1 MLQKQSSRNKM
12 TKTTCEDKN
21 CPHHHSLR
29 THGRTFKGTV
39 IEAKSAK
46 TVTVQ
51 WQRKHYLPKF
61 ERYENKITKL
71 HAHSPACI
79 EAKKG
84 DIVKLMECRPLS
96 RTKHFVI
103 TEKLGA
109 DYVFLAREELLLQAI
124 VPEKEKKDE
133 RNAERKEEGKED
145 V

>member
-1 MLQKQSSRNKM
+1 MA
-12 TKTTCEDKN
+12 KTTCEDNN

-29 THGRTFKGTV
+29 THGRTFTGTV
-39 IEAKSAK
+39 TEAKSAK

-61 ERYENKITKL
+61 ERYENKITRI

-96 RTKHFVI
+96 KTKHFVI

-109 DYVFLAREELLLQAI
+109 DYAFLAREELLLQAV
-124 VPEKEKKDE
+124 VPEKEKKEEKKDE
-133 RNAERKEEGKED
+133 QSAENKDKEEQEE
-145 V
+145 VQ

>member
-1 MLQKQSSRNKM
+1 M
-12 TKTTCEDKN
+12 TKTTCDDKN

-39 IEAKSAK
+39 TEAKSAK

-61 ERYENKITKL
+61 ERYENKITKI
-71 HAHSPACI
+71 HAHNPTCI

-84 DIVKLMECRPLS
+84 DIVKLLECKPLS

-103 TEKLGA
+103 TEKLGL
-109 DYVFLAREELLLQAI
+109 DYAFLAREELLIQAET
-124 VPEKEKKDE
+124 PEKKEEKTGEDVKELPKKDD
-133 RNAERKEEGKED
+133 EED
-145 V
+145 AQ